1 MSRPLRIGL
10 TARLMYPD
18 PARTVLPTKVVHYA
32 EENAANWLMAGGA
45 VVFMIPR
52 RTAAAARAPEGVRM
66 EHYVNALDGLV
77 LQGGSDLAPGS
88 YGEVPLQSE
97 WVGDPARDIYELELL
112 REFRRQH
119 KPVLGICRGC
129 QLINVALG
137 GSLYQDLATQLPG
150 SAHHRHESR
159 YDANV
164 HNASILPGTRLAALY
179 GGARRVQVNS
189 IHHQAIKALGTGLVV
204 EAQSEPD
211 HLVEAVRGI
220 GPDYLVGV
228 QWHPEFGSPDP
239 SDLLD
244 AAPLRAEFLAACE
257 LARAKAAEA
266 RASSAGLNADDRRGS
281 ED

>member
-1 MSRPLRIGL
+1 MFRPLRIGL

-18 PARTVLPTKVVHYA
+18 PARSVLPTKVVHYA

-45 VVFMIPR
+45 VVLMIPR
-52 RTAAAARAPEGVRM
+52 RTPTTARSPDGVRL

-88 YGEVPLQSE
+88 YGEVPLQPE
-97 WVGDPARDIYELELL
+97 WAGDPARDLYELELL

-137 GSLYQDLATQLPG
+137 GSLYQDLATQMHASG
-150 SAHHRHESR
+150 HHRHEAR
-159 YDANV
+159 YDANL
-164 HNASILPGTRLAALY
+164 HNASILPGTRLALIY
-179 GGARRVQVNS
+179 GGARRVQINS
-189 IHHQAIKALGTGLVV
+189 IHHQAIKALGTGLVA
-204 EAQSEPD
+204 EAISEPD
-211 HLVEAVRGI
+211 NLVEAIRGV

-228 QWHPEFGSPDP
+228 QWHPEFGSTDP

-244 AAPLRAEFLAACE
+244 SAPLRGEFLTACE
-257 LARAKAAEA
+257 LARDKIEQAQALSPRADSDERRAE
-266 RASSAGLNADDRRGS
+266 
-281 ED
+281 

>member
-1 MSRPLRIGL
+1 MSLPLRIGL
-10 TARLMYPD
+10 TARIMYPD
-18 PARTVLPTKVVHYA
+18 PARTVLPTKHVQYA
-32 EENAANWLMAGGA
+32 EESAANWLMAGGA
-45 VVFMIPR
+45 VVLMIPR
-52 RTAAAARAPEGVRM
+52 RTAATARAPEGVRV

-88 YGEVPLQSE
+88 YGETPLQPE
-97 WVGDPARDIYELELL
+97 WAGDPARDIYELELL
-112 REFRRQH
+112 REFRRQR

-137 GSLYQDLATQLPG
+137 GSLYQDLATQVPA
-150 SAHHRHESR
+150 SAHHRHEAH

-179 GGARRVQVNS
+179 GGARRVQINS
-189 IHHQAIKALGTGLVV
+189 IHHQAIKTLGTGLVV

-211 HLVEAVRGI
+211 HLVEGVRGI

-228 QWHPEFGSPDP
+228 QWHPEFGCPDP

-244 AAPLRAEFLAACE
+244 AAPLRAEFLAACA
-257 LARAKAAEA
+257 LARDRAAHA
-266 RASSAGLNADDRRGS
+266 QASAAGADADGQRAG
-281 ED
+281 